1 MSKYRGFTA
10 EYREEAAKMV
20 IQTQRPTA
28 EVARELGI
36 NEGNPG
42 HVGG

>member
-1 MSKYRGFTA
+1 MPKYRKFTP
-10 EYREEAAKMV
+10 EYREEAVKMV

-36 NEGNPG
+36 NEGTWVRG
-42 HVGG
+42 